1 MNTKEVLIKAFVAEF
16 GDKAPCREEFYQL
29 HRDSFAAVKA
39 VFGSYAEFLEEVEKT
54 TAPKVAPKVAT
65 APKVTK

>member
-29 HRDSFAAVKA
+29 HRDGFAAVKT
-39 VFGSYAEFLEEVEKT
+39 VFGSYAQFLEEVYKT
-54 TAPKVAPKVAT
+54 TT
-65 APKVTK
+65 PKVTAKVVTKETK